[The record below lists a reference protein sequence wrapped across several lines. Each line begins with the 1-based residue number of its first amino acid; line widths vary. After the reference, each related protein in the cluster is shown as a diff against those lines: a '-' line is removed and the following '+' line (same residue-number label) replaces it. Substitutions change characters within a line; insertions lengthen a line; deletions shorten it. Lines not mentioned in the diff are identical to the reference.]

1 MASTRNRNTPG
12 NYCLE
17 QRQDKKTEGYTL
29 YPNSQYGAA
38 YDTRLPGCGL
48 NPGQIPGNKL
58 SYNAADIESFLFGIN
73 STNLVNPAPCLK
85 PELKELPSINI
96 FKKDATIMPI
106 PLWLDPGQRPF
117 PVPN

>member
-38 YDTRLPGCGL
+38 YDTRLPGNGL
-48 NPGQIPGNKL
+48 NPAQIPGNKL
-58 SYNAADIESFLFGIN
+58 SHNTADIESFLFGIN

-85 PELKELPSINI
+85 PELKELQTINI

-106 PLWLDPGQRPF
+106 PLWIDPDQRPF